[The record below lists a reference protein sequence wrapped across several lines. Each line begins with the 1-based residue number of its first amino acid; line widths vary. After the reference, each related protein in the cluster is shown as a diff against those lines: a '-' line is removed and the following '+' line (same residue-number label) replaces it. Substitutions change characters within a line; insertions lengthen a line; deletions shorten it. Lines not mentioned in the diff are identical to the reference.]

1 MGDVLL
7 TLEEI
12 TKHFGSTIAADRL
25 SLAIY
30 RGEFF
35 TFLGPSGSGKS
46 TILRIIAGLERPE
59 SGRVLIEGKDMAA
72 VPPWRRGLAMVFQ
85 QYALFPN
92 MNVSQNVAYG
102 LRVRSVSEVQIGSK
116 VADLLKLVGLSA
128 MADKDVTVL
137 SGGEQ
142 QRVALARALA
152 IGPSLLLLDEPL
164 GSLDEKI
171 RREMQGEL
179 KHIQR
184 MTGTTFVYVTHDQEE
199 ALTMSDRIAVI
210 HRGFC
215 VQCDAPEVL
224 FRRPKTRFVASF
236 FRGSNVLEAN
246 VEEVAGGHV
255 RVRVGDCVVAL
266 ESSGAPPTGRPR
278 VSIAIRAENL
288 RVGPRAVECRVQLRA
303 TLLDVVY
310 RGTNV
315 DHLLQMEDGQRLTVT
330 STQREAEGVGR
341 RVPLGFNPEHVVL
354 LEDDRIP
361 TSTPSG

>member
-1 MGDVLL
+1 MGEALL

-12 TKHFGSTIAADRL
+12 TKHFGSTVAADRL

-59 SGRVLIEGKDMAA
+59 SGRVLIEGKDMAP
-72 VPPWRRGLAMVFQ
+72 VPPWRRGLGMVFQ

-92 MNVSQNVAYG
+92 MNVAQNVAYG
-102 LRVRSVSEVQIGSK
+102 LRVRKVSEAQIGSK
-116 VADLLKLVGLSA
+116 VADLLNLVGLSR
-128 MADKDVTVL
+128 MADQDVTVL

-152 IGPSLLLLDEPL
+152 IEPALLLLDEPL

-171 RREMQGEL
+171 RREMQSEL

-184 MTGTTFVYVTHDQEE
+184 KTGTTFVYVTHDQEE
-199 ALTMSDRIAVI
+199 ALTMSDRIAVV
-210 HRGFC
+210 RLGVC

-236 FRGSNVLEAN
+236 FRGSNMLEAA
-246 VEEVAGGHV
+246 VEAVVGGQVH
-255 RVRVGDCVVAL
+255 VRVGDRVVAL
-266 ESSGAPPTGRPR
+266 EPSGDPPAAPR

-303 TLLDVVY
+303 MLLDVVY

-315 DHLLQMEDGQRLTVT
+315 DHLVELEDGQRMTVT

-341 RVPLGFNPEHVVL
+341 RVPLGFDPAEVVL
-354 LEDDRIP
+354 LEDDRTLSSAP
-361 TSTPSG
+361 ST